1 MIEVSRVIPA
11 DPDRVWAVLADG
23 WAYPL
28 WVVGATHMRSVDP
41 DWPAVGSKLHH
52 SVGIWPLQIEDSTEV
67 LAVEPGRMLE
77 LHARAWPAGTARVRL
92 TLDPVPEGTLVTM
105 AERSESGPARLVPW
119 PVESFLLKQR
129 NAESLERLAA
139 VVMNRG
145 PGK

>member
-1 MIEVSRVIPA
+1 MIEVSRVIPT
-11 DPDRVWAVLADG
+11 DPDRVFAVLADG
-23 WAYPL
+23 WSYPL

-52 SVGIWPLQIEDSTEV
+52 SVGIWPLQIEDNTEV

-77 LHARAWPAGTARVRL
+77 LRARAWPAGTARVRL

-119 PVESFLLKQR
+119 PMESYLLKLR
-129 NAESLERLAA
+129 NTESLERLSA
-139 VVMNRG
+139 VVMHRG
-145 PGK
+145 PVK